1 VFYFDRQHHETTNQT
16 IKTAGK
22 RWQQPV
28 YLGVNCRCT
37 AALRGR
43 TYLGSRMN
51 KQAVS
56 ELQYLADNITL
67 QDLQMM
73 HTAGGIN
80 SVHQFVQMMIDA
92 RIQHLQQQ
100 EQAA

>member
-1 VFYFDRQHHETTNQT
+1 MDVGFIRHGCISFCC
-16 IKTAGK
+16 G
-22 RWQQPV
+22 
-28 YLGVNCRCT
+28 
-37 AALRGR
+37 
-43 TYLGSRMN
+43 TYLGPRMN

-73 HTAGGIN
+73 HIAGGIN

-92 RIQHLQQQ
+92 RIQYLQQQ

>member
-1 VFYFDRQHHETTNQT
+1 
-16 IKTAGK
+16 
-22 RWQQPV
+22 
-28 YLGVNCRCT
+28 
-37 AALRGR
+37 
-43 TYLGSRMN
+43 MN

-73 HTAGGIN
+73 HIAGGIN

-92 RIQHLQQQ
+92 RIQYLQQQ

>member
-1 VFYFDRQHHETTNQT
+1 
-16 IKTAGK
+16 
-22 RWQQPV
+22 
-28 YLGVNCRCT
+28 
-37 AALRGR
+37 
-43 TYLGSRMN
+43 MN

-73 HTAGGIN
+73 HSHGGLK
-80 SVHQFVQMMIDA
+80 SVHEFVQLMISS
-92 RIQHLQQQ
+92 RITHLQQQ